1 MPEILL
7 REGKETS
14 LTVAMQWAVLP
25 LPCECLGAAAPGTW
39 ILVGDFRMINH
50 CREPVS
56 WHGQPGVVTALA
68 DGWAGGAEWLR
79 SLSLARVGTTPAS
92 RRTGET
98 EHPPG
103 SPVLRT
109 AEHQADSST
118 VLWLRGRGVICG
130 TQEGHAGS
138 GSHVPSHDLPTATLV
153 HLEHAGWSF
162 KSSCVL

>member
-25 LPCECLGAAAPGTW
+25 LPCECLSAAAPGTW

-68 DGWAGGAEWLR
+68 GGWAGGCRAAAE
-79 SLSLARVGTTPAS
+79 SLLGS
-92 RRTGET
+92 RWNHPGISPDWGDRT
-98 EHPPG
+98 
-103 SPVLRT
+103 SSRISCA

-118 VLWLRGRGVICG
+118 VLWLRGHGVICG
-130 TQEGHAGS
+130 TQEGQAGS
-138 GSHVPSHDLPTATLV
+138 GSHVPSQDLPTATLV
-153 HLEHAGWSF
+153 HLKHAGWSF